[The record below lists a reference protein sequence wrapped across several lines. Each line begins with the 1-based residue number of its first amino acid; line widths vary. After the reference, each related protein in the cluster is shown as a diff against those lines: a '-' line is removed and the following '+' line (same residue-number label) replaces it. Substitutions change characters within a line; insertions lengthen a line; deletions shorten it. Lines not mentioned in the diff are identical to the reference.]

1 MQSLTVTRHAQCAKP
16 PEKISIFS
24 RILYK
29 ENFLEMSEGRS
40 LLLGHAAPGSPHG
53 RGAYIPY
60 SLELTPPSIIS
71 PPLLFAKICCGGI
84 FISNLSP
91 P

>member
-1 MQSLTVTRHAQCAKP
+1 MQSLTLTRHAQCAKP

-40 LLLGHAAPGSPHG
+40 LLLGHAAPARQPAPHG
-53 RGAYIPY
+53 RGLY
-60 SLELTPPSIIS
+60 SCNHVELCLVIKSS
-71 PPLLFAKICCGGI
+71 RSC
-84 FISNLSP
+84 
-91 P
+91 